1 MYFECLFFFICGEII
16 EFLKFN
22 DCFFL
27 EFKLLWEYWFFYRY
41 YWKVDNIFI
50 YFWRIMNFDLCMI
63 MINWSYNVFYKF
75 SFNVLNW
82 RVVCN
87 LMYWFFLKLWNFM
100 WVFYYVIYLV
110 WMVLKIILILIL
122 IGILKKLFVCVCI
135 IYFLFLIW
143 KILSW
148 LFVSKMYI

>member
-1 MYFECLFFFICGEII
+1 MYCECLFFFICGEII

-22 DCFFL
+22 DCFFV